1 MFLNK
6 GIEKKEIYA
15 VFYDQVLLE
24 HDAKISTFTQRIY
37 LREKMQAI
45 ENKTITRI
53 TSREDK

>member
-24 HDAKISTFTQRIY
+24 HDAKIPTFTQRIY
-37 LREKMQAI
+37 LREKMQAK
-45 ENKTITRI
+45 NFQ
-53 TSREDK
+53 